1 MKKFTFTLLT
11 AVLVVSCNKDKK
23 AIKEIDGQWKEI
35 RSEIIAGEFVLES
48 EIDPL
53 YMGGDFYFYTC
64 NSKKEAY
71 CDLLIKYYSEED
83 TAFVDFPYEFIIKD
97 KVDSLLIKEGVIDTA
112 YVNRFKIESIG
123 ENDLVL
129 RQEISGD
136 TAYQRVFSRIE

>member
-1 MKKFTFTLLT
+1 MKKFTFTLFT

-23 AIKEIDGQWKEI
+23 ASKEIDGQWKEI
-35 RSEIIAGEFVLES
+35 RSEIIAGDSVLEC
-48 EIDPL
+48 EIDRL
-53 YMGGDFYFYTC
+53 YMRGVFYFYTC

-83 TAFVDFPYEFIIKD
+83 TAFIDFPYEFIIKD

-112 YVNRFKIESIG
+112 DVNRFKIESIG

-136 TAYQRVFSRIE
+136 TAYQRIFS

>member
-35 RSEIIAGEFVLES
+35 RSEIIAGESVLES

-64 NSKKEAY
+64 NSEKEAY

-83 TAFVDFPYEFIIKD
+83 TAFIDFPYEFIIKD

-136 TAYQRVFSRIE
+136 TAYQRIFSRIE